1 MFHREKVGLPISRKS
16 QTSGVTLARSQA
28 RSQLK
33 SAVAA
38 EDAAAKAE
46 ARRLRV
52 LVPLIL
58 LLLAVALGLKAWDER
73 RAAEDSRLSQIESDA
88 RHLADQIMA
97 TANVAVTAISIA
109 EGGSVPRAETA
120 SFTPGIDAIVSLRDA
135 SQSPDGSRLGDAAA
149 AAGRMMERGELIG
162 LSGQGDLVFL
172 TALDARNPVLALTQA
187 SKIVPEPASGARITL
202 KSEGPAL
209 GFGDPALEAAASVA
223 DLRRPR
229 VTSSGRARAASACA
243 AVGEGPLSV
252 CVTVNQPLFTRADL
266 LSFAIF
272 ALLVAAP
279 TFTLFGL
286 SRRLSLRQREIA
298 IQETRNEESDRI
310 LGLVMRGARAGYWEW
325 YQDASALF
333 LSEGAADLV
342 GLAEGGR
349 VPLQELL
356 DRVPVESRGYV
367 KEGFSKARSIG
378 WVHLTFIA
386 QTSPLRW
393 IEMRGSISTDP
404 VTGNTVFGGIMMD
417 ATERKQAED
426 RVKTAERR
434 LRNAIEGFNGPF
446 ALWDTRKR
454 LLYWNRAFA
463 LDFGLQDTLRPGMSH
478 DTVVI
483 ARAGAVAMERQ
494 SEQDARTTTIAL
506 RSGRWLKMV
515 ERATP
520 DGGLITVGIEVTEN
534 VRNEEELKKQKEKL
548 HRSALELQ
556 RAEGR
561 ASELSRKYSEEK
573 EKAERAALA
582 KSAFLANMSHEL
594 RTPLNAVIGFS
605 EIMTNE
611 LAGPLG
617 DPSYKEYAKDIL
629 MSGQHLLDMINDILD
644 MAKIEAGKMTIS
656 PQPIDPVDPV
666 DAAMRMIRRK
676 AEEKGIDLVLE
687 AEDNLPDIDAD
698 HRAIRQMMLNLL
710 SNAIKFTDPAGT
722 ITVRVEQRG
731 TDIYFGVTDTGI
743 GIPAEDLP
751 RLAQP
756 FEQVAKTKDRNHEG
770 TGLGLSLTKS
780 FAEMHGG
787 RMLLSSIY
795 GEGTT
800 VAFVLPIGGPAA
812 VRFDMQRDV
821 A

>member
-1 MFHREKVGLPISRKS
+1 VG
-16 QTSGVTLARSQA
+16 
-28 RSQLK
+28 
-33 SAVAA
+33 
-38 EDAAAKAE
+38 
-46 ARRLRV
+46 
-52 LVPLIL
+52 
-58 LLLAVALGLKAWDER
+58 
-73 RAAEDSRLSQIESDA
+73 
-88 RHLADQIMA
+88 
-97 TANVAVTAISIA
+97 
-109 EGGSVPRAETA
+109 
-120 SFTPGIDAIVSLRDA
+120 
-135 SQSPDGSRLGDAAA
+135 
-149 AAGRMMERGELIG
+149 
-162 LSGQGDLVFL
+162 
-172 TALDARNPVLALTQA
+172 
-187 SKIVPEPASGARITL
+187 SGA
-202 KSEGPAL
+202 
-209 GFGDPALEAAASVA
+209 
-223 DLRRPR
+223 
-229 VTSSGRARAASACA
+229 
-243 AVGEGPLSV
+243 LSV
-252 CVTVNQPLFTRADL
+252 CVAVRQPLLNRADL

-286 SRRLSLRQREIA
+286 SRRLSQRQREIA

-325 YQDASALF
+325 YQGPGALF

-342 GLAEGGR
+342 GIASSGR
-349 VPLQELL
+349 VALEELL
-356 DRVPVESRGYV
+356 DRVPVESRSYV
-367 KEGFSKARSIG
+367 KEGFTKARSIG

-393 IEMRGSISTDP
+393 IEMRGSVSTDP
-404 VTGNTVFGGIMMD
+404 VSGTTVFGGIMMD

-478 DTVVI
+478 DTVLI
-483 ARAGAVAMERQ
+483 ARAGAVASERR
-494 SEQDARTTTIAL
+494 SEEDMRTTLLAL
-506 RSGRWLKMV
+506 RNGRWLKMV

-520 DGGLITVGIEVTEN
+520 DGGLITVGIDVTEN

-548 HRSALELQ
+548 RRVALDLERS
-556 RAEGR
+556 EGR
-561 ASELSRKYSEEK
+561 SSELSRKYSEEK
-573 EKAERAALA
+573 EKAERAAHA

-656 PQPIDPVDPV
+656 PQPIDPIDPV

-676 AEEKGIDLVLE
+676 AEEKAINLVLE

-710 SNAIKFTDPAGT
+710 SNAIKFTDSGGT

-743 GIPAEDLP
+743 GIPAEALP

-756 FEQVAKTKDRNHEG
+756 FEQVAESKDRNHQG
-770 TGLGLSLTKS
+770 TGLGLALTKS

-812 VRFDMQRDV
+812 IRFDIQRDV

>member
-1 MFHREKVGLPISRKS
+1 M
-16 QTSGVTLARSQA
+16 ARSQA

-33 SAVAA
+33 AA
-38 EDAAAKAE
+38 AAADNAAAKAE

-58 LLLAVALGLKAWDER
+58 GLLALALGLKAWDER
-73 RAAEDSRLSQIESDA
+73 QTAEATRLAQIESEA
-88 RHLADQIMA
+88 RYLAGKIEA
-97 TANVAVTAISIA
+97 AANVAITAISIA

-120 SFTPGIDAIVSLRDA
+120 SLTPGLDAIVSLRDA
-135 SQSPDGSRLGDAAA
+135 SQSPETSRLGAGVAAA
-149 AAGRMMERGELIG
+149 NRMMEEGALIG
-162 LSGQGDLVFL
+162 LSAQGDLVFL
-172 TALDARNPVLALTQA
+172 AALDDRNPVLALTQA
-187 SKIVPEPASGARITL
+187 SKIIAAPGNGARIRL
-202 KSEGPAL
+202 QGEGNVL
-209 GFGDPALEAAASVA
+209 EFGDESLAATTAAAGVSPPRIISA
-223 DLRRPR
+223 DG
-229 VTSSGRARAASACA
+229 TRAALACA
-243 AVGEGPLSV
+243 PVGSGALSV
-252 CVTVNQPLFTRADL
+252 CVAAAQPLISRADL

-286 SRRLSLRQREIA
+286 SRRLSQRQREIA

-325 YQDASALF
+325 YQEPGALF

-342 GLAEGGR
+342 GIASSGR
-349 VPLQELL
+349 VALEELL
-356 DRVPVESRGYV
+356 DRVPVESRSYV

-393 IEMRGSISTDP
+393 IEMRGSVSTDP
-404 VTGNTVFGGIMMD
+404 VTGTTVFGGIMMD

-463 LDFGLQDTLRPGMSH
+463 IDFGLQDTLRPGMSH

-483 ARAGAVAMERQ
+483 ARAGAVASERQ
-494 SEQDARTTTIAL
+494 SEEDARTTMIAL
-506 RSGRWLKMV
+506 RNGRWLKMV
-515 ERATP
+515 ERSTP
-520 DGGLITVGIEVTEN
+520 DGGLITVGIDVSEN

-548 HRSALELQ
+548 RRVALDLERS
-556 RAEGR
+556 EGR
-561 ASELSRKYSEEK
+561 SSELSRKYSEEK

-676 AEEKGIDLVLE
+676 AEEKGINLVLE

-710 SNAIKFTDPAGT
+710 SNAIKFTDSAGT

-731 TDIYFGVTDTGI
+731 TDIYFGVTDTGV
-743 GIPAEDLP
+743 GIPPEDLP

-770 TGLGLSLTKS
+770 TGLGLALTKS

-800 VAFVLPIGGPAA
+800 VAFVLPIGGPSAL
-812 VRFDMQRDV
+812 RFDIERDV

>member
-1 MFHREKVGLPISRKS
+1 MLYSRKL
-16 QTSGVTLARSQA
+16 QASGVTLAGSQA

-33 SAVAA
+33 PAVAA

-58 LLLAVALGLKAWDER
+58 GLLALALGLKAWDER
-73 RAAEDSRLSQIESDA
+73 QRAEDTRLGQIESEA
-88 RHLADQIMA
+88 RHLASRIEA
-97 TANVAVTAISIA
+97 AANVAITAISIA

-120 SFTPGIDAIVSLRDA
+120 SLTPGIDAIITMRDA
-135 SQSPDGSRLGDAAA
+135 SQSPDGSRLAEAAA
-149 AAGRMMERGELIG
+149 AAAEMMEEGSLIG
-162 LSGQGDLVFL
+162 LSSQGDLVFL
-172 TALDARNPVLALTQA
+172 TALDARNPVIALTQSRNVLA
-187 SKIVPEPASGARITL
+187 EPGRGARITL
-202 KSEGPAL
+202 SGEGSVF
-209 GFGDPALEAAASVA
+209 GFGDDALGAAAAAA
-223 DLRRPR
+223 DIQKPR
-229 VTSSGRARAASACA
+229 VTTTGGVRAASACA
-243 AVGEGPLSV
+243 PVGSSAVTA
-252 CVTVNQPLFTRADL
+252 CVTVAQPLITRADL
-266 LSFAIF
+266 LSLAIF

-286 SRRLSLRQREIA
+286 SRRLSERQREIA

-325 YQDASALF
+325 YQDANALF
-333 LSEGAADLV
+333 LSEGAAELIGMIDP
-342 GLAEGGR
+342 GR
-349 VPLQELL
+349 VSLDELL
-356 DRVPVESRGYV
+356 QRCPVESRGYV
-367 KEGFSKARSIG
+367 KEGFTKARSIG

-393 IEMRGSISTDP
+393 IEMRGSLSSDP
-404 VTGNTVFGGIMMD
+404 VTGTTVFGGIMMD
-417 ATERKQAED
+417 ATERKQGED

-463 LDFGLQDTLRPGMSH
+463 IDFGLQDTLRPGMSH

-483 ARAGAVAMERQ
+483 ARAGAVAQERQ
-494 SEQDARTTTIAL
+494 SEQDARTTLIAL
-506 RSGRWLKMV
+506 RTGRWLKMV

-520 DGGLITVGIEVTEN
+520 DGGLITVGIDVSEN

-548 HRSALELQ
+548 RRAALDLERS
-556 RAEGR
+556 EGHS
-561 ASELSRKYSEEK
+561 SELSRKYSDEK

-605 EIMTNE
+605 EIMMNE

-617 DPSYKEYAKDIL
+617 DPSYKEYARDIL

-676 AEEKGIDLVLE
+676 AEEKAINLVLD
-687 AEDNLPDIDAD
+687 AQQNLPDIDAD

-722 ITVRVEQRG
+722 ITVQVEQRG

-743 GIPAEDLP
+743 GIPPEDLP

-756 FEQVAKTKDRNHEG
+756 FEQVSKTKDRNHEG
-770 TGLGLSLTKS
+770 TGLGLALTKS

-787 RMLLSSIY
+787 RMMLSSIY

-812 VRFDMQRDV
+812 IRFDIQRDV

>member
-1 MFHREKVGLPISRKS
+1 M
-16 QTSGVTLARSQA
+16 ARSQA
-28 RSQLK
+28 RPQLK
-33 SAVAA
+33 AA
-38 EDAAAKAE
+38 AAADNAAAKAE

-58 LLLAVALGLKAWDER
+58 GLLALALGLKAWHER
-73 RAAEDSRLSQIESDA
+73 QTAEATRLAQIESEA
-88 RHLADQIMA
+88 RHLAGKIEA
-97 TANVAVTAISIA
+97 AANVAITAISIA

-120 SFTPGIDAIVSLRDA
+120 SLTPGIDAIVSLRDA
-135 SQSPDGSRLGDAAA
+135 SQSPETSRLGAGVAAA
-149 AAGRMMERGELIG
+149 NQMMEEGSLIG
-162 LSGQGDLVFL
+162 LSAQGDLVFL
-172 TALDARNPVLALTQA
+172 AALDERNPVLALTQA
-187 SKIVPEPASGARITL
+187 SRIIAAPGTGVRIRL
-202 KSEGPAL
+202 QGEGNVLDL
-209 GFGDPALEAAASVA
+209 GDERLAAATAAAGVS
-223 DLRRPR
+223 RPR
-229 VTSSGRARAASACA
+229 IISAGGARAALACA
-243 AVGEGPLSV
+243 PVGSGALSV
-252 CVTVNQPLFTRADL
+252 CVAAAQPLITRADL

-286 SRRLSLRQREIA
+286 SRRLSQRQREIA

-325 YQDASALF
+325 YQEPGALF

-342 GLAEGGR
+342 GIASSGR
-349 VPLQELL
+349 VALEELL
-356 DRVPVESRGYV
+356 DRVPVESRSYV

-404 VTGNTVFGGIMMD
+404 VTGTTVFGGIMMD

-463 LDFGLQDTLRPGMSH
+463 IDFGLQDTLRPGMSH

-483 ARAGAVAMERQ
+483 ARAGAVASERQ
-494 SEQDARTTTIAL
+494 SEEDARTTMIAL
-506 RSGRWLKMV
+506 RNGRWLKMV
-515 ERATP
+515 ERGTP
-520 DGGLITVGIEVTEN
+520 DGGLITVGIDVTEN

-548 HRSALELQ
+548 RRTALDLERS
-556 RAEGR
+556 EGR
-561 ASELSRKYSEEK
+561 SSELSRKYSEEK

-676 AEEKGIDLVLE
+676 AEEKAIDLVLE

-710 SNAIKFTDPAGT
+710 SNAIKFTDPDGR

-743 GIPAEDLP
+743 GIPPEDLP

-756 FEQVAKTKDRNHEG
+756 FEQVAESKDRNHQG
-770 TGLGLSLTKS
+770 TGLGLALTKS

-800 VAFVLPIGGPAA
+800 VAFVLPIGGPSAI
-812 VRFDMQRDV
+812 RFDIQRDV

>member
-1 MFHREKVGLPISRKS
+1 M
-16 QTSGVTLARSQA
+16 ARSQA
-28 RSQLK
+28 RSQLN
-33 SAVAA
+33 AA
-38 EDAAAKAE
+38 AAADNAAAKAE

-58 LLLAVALGLKAWDER
+58 GLLALALGLKAWDER
-73 RAAEDSRLSQIESDA
+73 QSAEATRLAQIESEA
-88 RHLADQIMA
+88 RHLAAKIEA
-97 TANVAVTAISIA
+97 AANVAITAISIA

-120 SFTPGIDAIVSLRDA
+120 SLTPGIDAIVSLRDA
-135 SQSPDGSRLGDAAA
+135 SQSPETSRLGAGVAAA
-149 AAGRMMERGELIG
+149 NQMMEEGSLIG
-162 LSGQGDLVFL
+162 LSAQGDLVFL
-172 TALDARNPVLALTQA
+172 AALDDRNPVLALTQA
-187 SKIVPEPASGARITL
+187 SQIVAAPGKDVHIRLLGEGNVLDLGDARL
-202 KSEGPAL
+202 
-209 GFGDPALEAAASVA
+209 AAATAAGGVS
-223 DLRRPR
+223 RPR
-229 VTSSGRARAASACA
+229 IISQGGARAALACA
-243 AVGEGPLSV
+243 PVGSGALAV
-252 CVTVNQPLFTRADL
+252 CVAADQPLITRSDL

-286 SRRLSLRQREIA
+286 SRRLSQRQREIA

-325 YQDASALF
+325 YQEPGALF

-342 GLAEGGR
+342 GIASSGR
-349 VPLQELL
+349 VALEELL
-356 DRVPVESRGYV
+356 DRVPVESRSYV

-393 IEMRGSISTDP
+393 IEMRGSVSTDP
-404 VTGNTVFGGIMMD
+404 VTGTTVFGGIMMD

-463 LDFGLQDTLRPGMSH
+463 IDFGLQDTLRPGMSH

-483 ARAGAVAMERQ
+483 ARAGAVASERQ
-494 SEQDARTTTIAL
+494 SEEDARTTMIAL
-506 RSGRWLKMV
+506 RNGRWLKMV
-515 ERATP
+515 ERSTP
-520 DGGLITVGIEVTEN
+520 DGGLITVGIDVSEN

-548 HRSALELQ
+548 RRVALDLERS
-556 RAEGR
+556 EGR
-561 ASELSRKYSEEK
+561 SSELSRKYSEEK

-676 AEEKGIDLVLE
+676 AEEKAIDLVLE

-710 SNAIKFTDPAGT
+710 SNAIKFTDPAGR

-743 GIPAEDLP
+743 GIPPEDLP

-756 FEQVAKTKDRNHEG
+756 FEQVAESKDRNHQG
-770 TGLGLSLTKS
+770 TGLGLALTKS

-800 VAFVLPIGGPAA
+800 VAFVLPIGGPSAI
-812 VRFDMQRDV
+812 RFDIQRDV

>member
-1 MFHREKVGLPISRKS
+1 MAG
-16 QTSGVTLARSQA
+16 SQA

-33 SAVAA
+33 PAVAA

-58 LLLAVALGLKAWDER
+58 GLLALALGLKAWDER
-73 RAAEDSRLSQIESDA
+73 QRAEDTRLGQIESEA
-88 RHLADQIMA
+88 RHLASRIEA
-97 TANVAVTAISIA
+97 AANVAITAISIA

-120 SFTPGIDAIVSLRDA
+120 SLTPGIDAIITMRDA
-135 SQSPDGSRLGDAAA
+135 SQSPDGSRLAEAAA
-149 AAGRMMERGELIG
+149 AAAEMMEEGSLIG
-162 LSGQGDLVFL
+162 LSSQGDLVFL
-172 TALDARNPVLALTQA
+172 TALDARNPVIALTQSRNVLA
-187 SKIVPEPASGARITL
+187 EPGRGARITV
-202 KSEGPAL
+202 SGEGSVF
-209 GFGDPALEAAASVA
+209 GFGDDALGAAAAAA
-223 DLRRPR
+223 DIQKPR
-229 VTSSGRARAASACA
+229 VTTTGGVRAASACA
-243 AVGEGPLSV
+243 PVGSSAVTA
-252 CVTVNQPLFTRADL
+252 CVTVAQPLITRADL

-286 SRRLSLRQREIA
+286 SRRLSERQREIA

-325 YQDASALF
+325 YQDANALF
-333 LSEGAADLV
+333 LSEGAAELIGMIDP
-342 GLAEGGR
+342 GR
-349 VPLQELL
+349 VSLDELL
-356 DRVPVESRGYV
+356 QRCPVESRGYV
-367 KEGFSKARSIG
+367 KEGFTKARSIG

-393 IEMRGSISTDP
+393 IEMRGSLSSDP
-404 VTGNTVFGGIMMD
+404 VTGTTVFGGIMMD

-463 LDFGLQDTLRPGMSH
+463 IDFGLQDTLRPGMSH

-483 ARAGAVAMERQ
+483 ARAGAVAQERQ
-494 SEQDARTTTIAL
+494 SEQDARTTLIAL
-506 RSGRWLKMV
+506 RTGRWLKMV

-520 DGGLITVGIEVTEN
+520 DGGLITVGIDVSEN

-548 HRSALELQ
+548 RRAALDLERS
-556 RAEGR
+556 EGHS
-561 ASELSRKYSEEK
+561 SELSRKYSDEK

-617 DPSYKEYAKDIL
+617 DPSYKEYARDIL

-676 AEEKGIDLVLE
+676 AEEKAINLVLD
-687 AEDNLPDIDAD
+687 AQQNLPDIDAD

-722 ITVRVEQRG
+722 ITVQVEQRG

-743 GIPAEDLP
+743 GIPPEDLP

-756 FEQVAKTKDRNHEG
+756 FEQVSKTKDRNHEG
-770 TGLGLSLTKS
+770 TGLGLALTKS

-787 RMLLSSIY
+787 RMMLSSIY

-812 VRFDMQRDV
+812 IRFDIQRDV

>member
-1 MFHREKVGLPISRKS
+1 M
-16 QTSGVTLARSQA
+16 ARSQA
-28 RSQLK
+28 RSQLN
-33 SAVAA
+33 AA
-38 EDAAAKAE
+38 AAADNAAAKAE

-58 LLLAVALGLKAWDER
+58 GLLALALGLKAWDER
-73 RAAEDSRLSQIESDA
+73 QTAEATRLAQIESEA
-88 RHLADQIMA
+88 RHLAAKIEA
-97 TANVAVTAISIA
+97 SANVAITAISIA

-120 SFTPGIDAIVSLRDA
+120 SLTPGIDAIVSLRDA
-135 SQSPDGSRLGDAAA
+135 SQSPETSRLGAGVAAA
-149 AAGRMMERGELIG
+149 NQMMEEGSLIG
-162 LSGQGDLVFL
+162 LSAQGDLVFL
-172 TALDARNPVLALTQA
+172 AALDERNPVLALTQA
-187 SKIVPEPASGARITL
+187 SQIIAAPGNGVRIRLLGEGNVLDLGDARLAAATAAAGVSRPRIISEGGTRAALACAPVGSGA
-202 KSEGPAL
+202 
-209 GFGDPALEAAASVA
+209 
-223 DLRRPR
+223 
-229 VTSSGRARAASACA
+229 
-243 AVGEGPLSV
+243 LSV
-252 CVTVNQPLFTRADL
+252 CVAADQPLITRSDL

-286 SRRLSLRQREIA
+286 SRRLSQRQREIA

-325 YQDASALF
+325 YQEPGALF

-342 GLAEGGR
+342 GIASSGR
-349 VPLQELL
+349 VALEELL
-356 DRVPVESRGYV
+356 DRVPVESRSYV

-393 IEMRGSISTDP
+393 IEMRGSVSTDP
-404 VTGNTVFGGIMMD
+404 VTGTTVFGGIMMD

-463 LDFGLQDTLRPGMSH
+463 IDFGLQDTLRPGMSH

-483 ARAGAVAMERQ
+483 ARAGAVASERQ
-494 SEQDARTTTIAL
+494 SEEDARTTMIAL
-506 RSGRWLKMV
+506 RNGRWLKMV
-515 ERATP
+515 ERSTP
-520 DGGLITVGIEVTEN
+520 DGGLITVGIDVSEN

-548 HRSALELQ
+548 RRVALDLERS
-556 RAEGR
+556 EGR
-561 ASELSRKYSEEK
+561 SSELSRKYSEEK

-676 AEEKGIDLVLE
+676 AEEKAIDLVLE

-710 SNAIKFTDPAGT
+710 SNAIKFTDPAGR

-743 GIPAEDLP
+743 GIPPEDLP

-756 FEQVAKTKDRNHEG
+756 FEQVAESKDRNHQG
-770 TGLGLSLTKS
+770 TGLGLALTKS

-800 VAFVLPIGGPAA
+800 VAFVLPIGGPSAI
-812 VRFDMQRDV
+812 RFDIQRDV

>member
-1 MFHREKVGLPISRKS
+1 M
-16 QTSGVTLARSQA
+16 ARSQA
-28 RSQLK
+28 RSQLTP
-33 SAVAA
+33 AA
-38 EDAAAKAE
+38 AADTAAAKAE

-58 LLLAVALGLKAWDER
+58 GLLALALGLKAWDER
-73 RAAEDSRLSQIESDA
+73 QTAEASRLIQIESEA
-88 RHLADQIMA
+88 RHLAARIEA
-97 TANVAVTAISIA
+97 AGNVAITAISIA

-120 SFTPGIDAIVSLRDA
+120 SLTPGIDAIVSLRDA
-135 SQSPDGSRLGDAAA
+135 SQSPETSRLGAGVAAANRMMEEGALIGLSAQGDIVFLAALDERNPVMALTQASQLIGQPGEGARITLLGEGNTFGTGDASLAAAA
-149 AAGRMMERGELIG
+149 AAGAPRPRIISAGGTRAAI
-162 LSGQGDLVFL
+162 
-172 TALDARNPVLALTQA
+172 ACA
-187 SKIVPEPASGARITL
+187 PAGSGA
-202 KSEGPAL
+202 
-209 GFGDPALEAAASVA
+209 
-223 DLRRPR
+223 
-229 VTSSGRARAASACA
+229 
-243 AVGEGPLSV
+243 LSV
-252 CVTVNQPLFTRADL
+252 CVAVRQPLLTRADL

-325 YQDASALF
+325 YQGPGALF

-342 GLAEGGR
+342 GIASSGR
-349 VPLQELL
+349 VALEELL
-356 DRVPVESRGYV
+356 DRVPVESRSYV

-393 IEMRGSISTDP
+393 IEMRGSVSTDP
-404 VTGNTVFGGIMMD
+404 VTGTTVFGGIMMD

-483 ARAGAVAMERQ
+483 ARAGAVANERR
-494 SEQDARTTTIAL
+494 SEEDMRTTMLAL
-506 RSGRWLKMV
+506 RNGRWLKMV

-520 DGGLITVGIEVTEN
+520 DGGLITVGIDVTEN
-534 VRNEEELKKQKEKL
+534 VRNEDELKKQKEKL
-548 HRSALELQ
+548 RRAALDLERS
-556 RAEGR
+556 EGR
-561 ASELSRKYSEEK
+561 SNELTRKYSEEK

-656 PQPIDPVDPV
+656 PQPIDPIDPV

-676 AEEKGIDLVLE
+676 AEEKAINLVLE

-710 SNAIKFTDPAGT
+710 SNAVKFTDNAGT

-743 GIPAEDLP
+743 GIPPEDLP

-770 TGLGLSLTKS
+770 TGLGLALTKS

-800 VAFVLPIGGPAA
+800 VAFVLPIGGPSAL
-812 VRFDMQRDV
+812 RFDIQRDV

>member
-1 MFHREKVGLPISRKS
+1 M
-16 QTSGVTLARSQA
+16 ARSQA

-33 SAVAA
+33 P
-38 EDAAAKAE
+38 AAAADNAAARAE

-58 LLLAVALGLKAWDER
+58 GLLTLALGLKAWDDR
-73 RAAEDSRLSQIESDA
+73 QRAEATRLGQIESEA
-88 RHLADQIMA
+88 RHLASRIEA
-97 TANVAVTAISIA
+97 AANVAITAISIA

-120 SFTPGIDAIVSLRDA
+120 SLTPGIDAIVTLSDA
-135 SQSPDGSRLGDAAA
+135 SQSPEGSRLGEAAA
-149 AAGRMMERGELIG
+149 TASLMMKEASLIG

-172 TALDARNPVLALTQA
+172 TAMDARNPVIALTQA
-187 SKIVPEPASGARITL
+187 SKVLSEPGRGARITVRG
-202 KSEGPAL
+202 EGHTF
-209 GFGDPALEAAASVA
+209 GFGDDSLSASAGAAAPGA
-223 DLRRPR
+223 AR
-229 VTSSGRARAASACA
+229 VGSSGGVRAASACA
-243 AVGEGPLSV
+243 PVGESAV
-252 CVTVNQPLFTRADL
+252 SACVTVAQPLITRADL

-342 GLAEGGR
+342 GVNDTGR
-349 VPLQELL
+349 VALDELL
-356 DRVPVESRGYV
+356 QRVPVESRGYV

-393 IEMRGSISTDP
+393 IEMRGSVSTDP
-404 VTGNTVFGGIMMD
+404 VTGTTVFGGIMMD

-463 LDFGLQDTLRPGMSH
+463 IDFGLQDTLRPGMSH
-478 DTVVI
+478 ETVVI
-483 ARAGAVAMERQ
+483 ARAGAVAQERQ
-494 SEQDARTTTIAL
+494 SEQDARTTMIAL
-506 RSGRWLKMV
+506 RNGRWLKMV

-520 DGGLITVGIEVTEN
+520 DGGLITVGIDVSEN
-534 VRNEEELKKQKEKL
+534 VRNEEELRKQKEKL
-548 HRSALELQ
+548 RRVALDLERS
-556 RAEGR
+556 EGH
-561 ASELSRKYSEEK
+561 SNELSRKYSEEK
-573 EKAERAALA
+573 EKAERAALT

-676 AEEKGIDLVLE
+676 AEEKAINLVLD
-687 AEDNLPDIDAD
+687 AQQNLPDIDAD

-722 ITVRVEQRG
+722 ITVQVEQRG

-743 GIPAEDLP
+743 GIPPEDLP

-756 FEQVAKTKDRNHEG
+756 FEQVSKTKDRNHEG
-770 TGLGLSLTKS
+770 TGLGLALTKS

-812 VRFDMQRDV
+812 IRFDIQRDV

>member
-1 MFHREKVGLPISRKS
+1 L
-16 QTSGVTLARSQA
+16 QASGVTLAGSQA
-28 RSQLK
+28 RSHLK
-33 SAVAA
+33 PATAA

-58 LLLAVALGLKAWDER
+58 GLLALALGLKAWDER
-73 RAAEDSRLSQIESDA
+73 QRAEDTRLGQIESEA
-88 RHLADQIMA
+88 RHLASRIEA
-97 TANVAVTAISIA
+97 AANVAITAISIA

-120 SFTPGIDAIVSLRDA
+120 SLTPGIDAIITMSDA
-135 SQSPDGSRLGDAAA
+135 SQSPDGSRLAEAAA
-149 AAGRMMERGELIG
+149 AAAEMMEEGSLIG
-162 LSGQGDLVFL
+162 LSSQGDLVFL
-172 TALDARNPVLALTQA
+172 TALDARNPVIALTQSRKVMA
-187 SKIVPEPASGARITL
+187 EPGRGARITV
-202 KSEGPAL
+202 SGEGSVF
-209 GFGDPALEAAASVA
+209 GFGDDALGAAAA
-223 DLRRPR
+223 AAHIQRPQ
-229 VTSSGRARAASACA
+229 VTTTGGVRAASACA
-243 AVGEGPLSV
+243 PVGESAVSV
-252 CVTVNQPLFTRADL
+252 CVSVAQPLISRADL

-279 TFTLFGL
+279 TFTLLGL
-286 SRRLSLRQREIA
+286 SRRLSQRQREIA

-325 YQDASALF
+325 YQDANALF
-333 LSEGAADLV
+333 LSEGAAELV
-342 GLAEGGR
+342 GMIDPGR
-349 VPLQELL
+349 VSLDELL
-356 DRVPVESRGYV
+356 QRCPVESRGYV
-367 KEGFSKARSIG
+367 KEGFTKARSIG

-393 IEMRGSISTDP
+393 IEMRGSLSSDP
-404 VTGNTVFGGIMMD
+404 VTGTTVFGGIMMD

-463 LDFGLQDTLRPGMSH
+463 IDFGLQDTLRPGMSH

-483 ARAGAVAMERQ
+483 ARAGAVAQERQ
-494 SEQDARTTTIAL
+494 SEQDARTTLIAL
-506 RSGRWLKMV
+506 RNGRWLKMV

-520 DGGLITVGIEVTEN
+520 DGGLITVGIDVSEN
-534 VRNEEELKKQKEKL
+534 VRNEEELRKQKEKL
-548 HRSALELQ
+548 RRAALDLERS
-556 RAEGR
+556 EGHS
-561 ASELSRKYSEEK
+561 SELSRKYSDEK

-676 AEEKGIDLVLE
+676 AEEKAINLVLD
-687 AEDNLPDIDAD
+687 AQQNLPDIDAD

-710 SNAIKFTDPAGT
+710 SNAIKFTDAAGT
-722 ITVRVEQRG
+722 ITVQVEQRG

-743 GIPAEDLP
+743 GIPPEDLP

-756 FEQVAKTKDRNHEG
+756 FEQVSKTKDRNHEG
-770 TGLGLSLTKS
+770 TGLGLALTKS

-787 RMLLSSIY
+787 RMMLSSIY

-812 VRFDMQRDV
+812 IRFDIRRDV

>member
-1 MFHREKVGLPISRKS
+1 M
-16 QTSGVTLARSQA
+16 ARSQA
-28 RSQLK
+28 RSQLTP
-33 SAVAA
+33 AA
-38 EDAAAKAE
+38 AADTAAAKAE

-58 LLLAVALGLKAWDER
+58 GLLALALGLKAWDER
-73 RAAEDSRLSQIESDA
+73 QTAEASRLSQIESEA
-88 RHLADQIMA
+88 RHLAARIEA
-97 TANVAVTAISIA
+97 AGNVALTAISIA

-120 SFTPGIDAIVSLRDA
+120 SLTPGIDAIVSLRDA
-135 SQSPDGSRLGDAAA
+135 SQSPETSRLGAGVAAA
-149 AAGRMMERGELIG
+149 NRMMEEGALIG
-162 LSGQGDLVFL
+162 LSAQGDIVFL
-172 TALDARNPVLALTQA
+172 TALDERNPVMALTQA
-187 SKIVPEPASGARITL
+187 SQLIGQPGEGARITL
-202 KSEGPAL
+202 LGEGNT
-209 GFGDPALEAAASVA
+209 FGSGDTSLAAAAAAVTS
-223 DLRRPR
+223 RPR
-229 VTSSGRARAASACA
+229 IISAGGTRAATACA
-243 AVGEGPLSV
+243 LAGSGALSV
-252 CVTVNQPLFTRADL
+252 CVAVRQPLLTRADL

-325 YQDASALF
+325 YQGPGALF

-342 GLAEGGR
+342 GIASSGR
-349 VPLQELL
+349 VPLEELL
-356 DRVPVESRGYV
+356 DRVPVESRSYV

-393 IEMRGSISTDP
+393 IEMRGSVSTDP
-404 VTGNTVFGGIMMD
+404 VTGTTVFGGIMMD

-483 ARAGAVAMERQ
+483 ARAGAVASERR
-494 SEQDARTTTIAL
+494 SEEDMRTTMLAL
-506 RSGRWLKMV
+506 RNGRWLKMV

-520 DGGLITVGIEVTEN
+520 DGGLITVGIDVTEN
-534 VRNEEELKKQKEKL
+534 VRNEDELKKQKEKL
-548 HRSALELQ
+548 RRAALDLERSEGHSNELT
-556 RAEGR
+556 
-561 ASELSRKYSEEK
+561 RKYSEEK

-656 PQPIDPVDPV
+656 PQPIDPIDPV

-676 AEEKGIDLVLE
+676 AEEKAIQLVLE

-710 SNAIKFTDPAGT
+710 SNAIKFTDNAGT
-722 ITVRVEQRG
+722 ITVRVQQRG

-743 GIPAEDLP
+743 GIPPEDLP

-756 FEQVAKTKDRNHEG
+756 FEQVAESKDRNHQG
-770 TGLGLSLTKS
+770 TGLGLALTKS

-800 VAFVLPIGGPAA
+800 VAFVLPIGGPSAL
-812 VRFDMQRDV
+812 RFDIQRDV

>member
-1 MFHREKVGLPISRKS
+1 V
-16 QTSGVTLARSQA
+16 
-28 RSQLK
+28 
-33 SAVAA
+33 
-38 EDAAAKAE
+38 AAKAE

-58 LLLAVALGLKAWDER
+58 ALLAFALGLKAWDER
-73 RAAEDSRLSQIESDA
+73 QSAETARLSQIEGEA
-88 RHLADQIMA
+88 RHLAARVEA
-97 TANVAVTAISIA
+97 TATVAITAISIA

-120 SFTPGIDAIVSLRDA
+120 SLTPGIDAIVSLSDA
-135 SQSPDGSRLGDAAA
+135 SQSPAGSRLRQAADTA
-149 AAGRMMERGELIG
+149 ALMMREGAKIG
-162 LSGQGDLVFL
+162 LSGQGDFVFL
-172 TALDARNPVLALTQA
+172 AGLDARNPVIALTQA
-187 SKIVPEPASGARITL
+187 SKILSEPGHGVRITVRG
-202 KSEGPAL
+202 EGNTLDLGDAAL
-209 GFGDPALEAAASVA
+209 ATAAASA
-223 DLRRPR
+223 DIRRPR
-229 VTSSGRARAASACA
+229 VAAGAASACVPVSTG
-243 AVGEGPLSV
+243 AVSV
-252 CVTVNQPLFTRADL
+252 CVTVNQPLITRADL

-298 IQETRNEESDRI
+298 IHETRTEESDRI

-325 YQDASALF
+325 YQDSNSLF

-342 GLAEGGR
+342 GVADTGR
-349 VPLQELL
+349 VSLDELL

-393 IEMRGSISTDP
+393 IETRGSVSTDP
-404 VTGNTVFGGIMMD
+404 VSGTTVFGGIMMD

-494 SEQDARTTTIAL
+494 SAEDARTTALAL
-506 RSGRWLKMV
+506 RNGRWLKMV
-515 ERATP
+515 ERGTP
-520 DGGLITVGIEVTEN
+520 DGGLITVGIDVSEN

-548 HRSALELQ
+548 RRVALDLERS
-556 RAEGR
+556 EGH
-561 ASELSRKYSEEK
+561 SNELSRKYSEEK

-629 MSGQHLLDMINDILD
+629 ISGQHLLDMINDILD

-656 PQPIDPVDPV
+656 PQPIDPIDPV

-676 AEEKGIDLVLE
+676 AEEKEIDLVLE
-687 AEDNLPDIDAD
+687 AEENMPDIDAD

-710 SNAIKFTDPAGT
+710 SNAIKFTDREGK

-756 FEQVAKTKDRNHEG
+756 FEQVSKTKDRNHEG
-770 TGLGLSLTKS
+770 TGLGLALTKS

-812 VRFDMQRDV
+812 IRFDIQRDV

>member
-1 MFHREKVGLPISRKS
+1 MAG
-16 QTSGVTLARSQA
+16 SQA

-33 SAVAA
+33 PAVAA

-58 LLLAVALGLKAWDER
+58 GLLALALGLKAWDER
-73 RAAEDSRLSQIESDA
+73 QRAEDTRLGQIESEA
-88 RHLADQIMA
+88 RHLASRIEA
-97 TANVAVTAISIA
+97 AANVAITAISIA

-120 SFTPGIDAIVSLRDA
+120 SLTPGIDAIITMRDA
-135 SQSPDGSRLGDAAA
+135 SQSPGGSRLAEAAA
-149 AAGRMMERGELIG
+149 AAAEMMEEGSLIG
-162 LSGQGDLVFL
+162 LSSQGDLVFL
-172 TALDARNPVLALTQA
+172 TALDARNPVIALTQSRNVLA
-187 SKIVPEPASGARITL
+187 EPGRGARITV
-202 KSEGPAL
+202 SGEGSVF
-209 GFGDPALEAAASVA
+209 GFGDDALGAAAAAA
-223 DLRRPR
+223 DIQKPR
-229 VTSSGRARAASACA
+229 VTTTGGVRAASACA
-243 AVGEGPLSV
+243 PVGSSAVTA
-252 CVTVNQPLFTRADL
+252 CVTVAQPLITRADL

-286 SRRLSLRQREIA
+286 SRRLSQRQREIA

-325 YQDASALF
+325 YQDANALF
-333 LSEGAADLV
+333 LSEGAAELIGMIDP
-342 GLAEGGR
+342 GR
-349 VPLQELL
+349 VSLDELL
-356 DRVPVESRGYV
+356 QRCPVESRGYV
-367 KEGFSKARSIG
+367 KEGFTKARSIG

-393 IEMRGSISTDP
+393 IEMRGSLSSDP
-404 VTGNTVFGGIMMD
+404 VTGTTVFGGIMMD

-463 LDFGLQDTLRPGMSH
+463 IDFGLQDTLRPGMSH

-483 ARAGAVAMERQ
+483 ARAGAVAQERQ
-494 SEQDARTTTIAL
+494 SEQDARTTLIAL
-506 RSGRWLKMV
+506 RNGRWLKMV

-520 DGGLITVGIEVTEN
+520 DGGLITVGIDVSEN

-548 HRSALELQ
+548 RRAALDLERS
-556 RAEGR
+556 EGHS
-561 ASELSRKYSEEK
+561 SELSRKYSDEK

-617 DPSYKEYAKDIL
+617 DPSYKEYARDIL

-676 AEEKGIDLVLE
+676 AEEKAINLVLD
-687 AEDNLPDIDAD
+687 AQQNLPDIDAD

-722 ITVRVEQRG
+722 ITVQVEQRG

-743 GIPAEDLP
+743 GIPPEDLP

-756 FEQVAKTKDRNHEG
+756 FEQVSKTKDRNHEG
-770 TGLGLSLTKS
+770 TGLGLALTKS

-787 RMLLSSIY
+787 RMMLSSIY

-812 VRFDMQRDV
+812 IRFDIQRDV

>member
-1 MFHREKVGLPISRKS
+1 M
-16 QTSGVTLARSQA
+16 ARSQA
-28 RSQLK
+28 RSQLTP
-33 SAVAA
+33 AA
-38 EDAAAKAE
+38 AADTAAAKAE

-58 LLLAVALGLKAWDER
+58 GLLALALGLKAWDER
-73 RAAEDSRLSQIESDA
+73 QTAEASRLIQIESEA
-88 RHLADQIMA
+88 RHLAARIEA
-97 TANVAVTAISIA
+97 AGNVAITAISIA

-120 SFTPGIDAIVSLRDA
+120 SLTPGIDAIVSLRDA
-135 SQSPDGSRLGDAAA
+135 SQSPETSRLGAGVAAANRMMEEGALIGLSAQGDIVFLAALDERNPVMALTQASQLIGQPGEGARITLLGEGNTFGTGDTSLTAAA
-149 AAGRMMERGELIG
+149 AAG
-162 LSGQGDLVFL
+162 
-172 TALDARNPVLALTQA
+172 A
-187 SKIVPEPASGARITL
+187 SRPRIISTGGTRAAIACAPAGSGA
-202 KSEGPAL
+202 
-209 GFGDPALEAAASVA
+209 
-223 DLRRPR
+223 
-229 VTSSGRARAASACA
+229 
-243 AVGEGPLSV
+243 LSV
-252 CVTVNQPLFTRADL
+252 CVAVRQPLLTRADL

-325 YQDASALF
+325 YQGPGALF

-342 GLAEGGR
+342 GIASSGR
-349 VPLQELL
+349 VALEELL
-356 DRVPVESRGYV
+356 DRVPVESRSYV

-393 IEMRGSISTDP
+393 IEMRGSVSTDP
-404 VTGNTVFGGIMMD
+404 VTGTTVFGGIMMD

-483 ARAGAVAMERQ
+483 ARAGAVANERR
-494 SEQDARTTTIAL
+494 SEEDMRTTMLAL
-506 RSGRWLKMV
+506 RNGRWLKMV

-520 DGGLITVGIEVTEN
+520 DGGLITVGIDVTEN
-534 VRNEEELKKQKEKL
+534 VRNEDELKKQKEKL
-548 HRSALELQ
+548 RRAALDLERS
-556 RAEGR
+556 EGR
-561 ASELSRKYSEEK
+561 SNELTRKYSEEK

-656 PQPIDPVDPV
+656 PQPIDPIDPV

-676 AEEKGIDLVLE
+676 AEEKAINLVLE

-710 SNAIKFTDPAGT
+710 SNAVKFTDNAGT

-743 GIPAEDLP
+743 GIPPEDLP

-770 TGLGLSLTKS
+770 TGLGLALTKS

-800 VAFVLPIGGPAA
+800 VAFVLPIGGPSAL
-812 VRFDMQRDV
+812 RFDIQRDV

>member
-1 MFHREKVGLPISRKS
+1 M
-16 QTSGVTLARSQA
+16 ARSQA
-28 RSQLK
+28 RSQLN
-33 SAVAA
+33 AA
-38 EDAAAKAE
+38 AAADNAAAKAE

-58 LLLAVALGLKAWDER
+58 GLLALALGLKAWDER
-73 RAAEDSRLSQIESDA
+73 QTAEATRLAQIESEA
-88 RHLADQIMA
+88 RHLAAKIEA
-97 TANVAVTAISIA
+97 SANVAITAISIA

-120 SFTPGIDAIVSLRDA
+120 SLTPGIDAIVSLRDA
-135 SQSPDGSRLGDAAA
+135 SQSPETSRLGAGVAAA
-149 AAGRMMERGELIG
+149 NQMMEEGSLIG
-162 LSGQGDLVFL
+162 LSAQGDLVFL
-172 TALDARNPVLALTQA
+172 AALDERNPVLALTQA
-187 SKIVPEPASGARITL
+187 SQIIAAPGNGVRIRLLGEGNVLDLGDARLAAATAAAGVSRPRII
-202 KSEGPAL
+202 SEG
-209 GFGDPALEAAASVA
+209 G
-223 DLRRPR
+223 
-229 VTSSGRARAASACA
+229 ARAALACA
-243 AVGEGPLSV
+243 PVGSGALSV
-252 CVTVNQPLFTRADL
+252 CVAAAQPLITRSDL

-286 SRRLSLRQREIA
+286 SRRLSQRQREIA

-325 YQDASALF
+325 YQEPGALF

-342 GLAEGGR
+342 GIASSGR
-349 VPLQELL
+349 VALEELL
-356 DRVPVESRGYV
+356 DRVPVESRSYV

-393 IEMRGSISTDP
+393 IEMRGSVSTDP
-404 VTGNTVFGGIMMD
+404 VTGTTVFGGIMMD

-463 LDFGLQDTLRPGMSH
+463 IDFGLQDTLRPGMSH

-483 ARAGAVAMERQ
+483 ARAGAVASERQ
-494 SEQDARTTTIAL
+494 SEEDARTTMIAL
-506 RSGRWLKMV
+506 RNGRWLKMV
-515 ERATP
+515 ERSTP
-520 DGGLITVGIEVTEN
+520 DGGLITVGIDVSEN

-548 HRSALELQ
+548 RRVALDLERS
-556 RAEGR
+556 EGR
-561 ASELSRKYSEEK
+561 SSELSRKYSEEK

-676 AEEKGIDLVLE
+676 AEEKAIDLVLE

-710 SNAIKFTDPAGT
+710 SNAIKFTDPAGR

-743 GIPAEDLP
+743 GIPPEDLP

-756 FEQVAKTKDRNHEG
+756 FEQVAESKDRNHQG
-770 TGLGLSLTKS
+770 TGLGLALTKS

-800 VAFVLPIGGPAA
+800 VAFVLPIGGPSAI
-812 VRFDMQRDV
+812 RFDIQRDV